1 MVGERGDRGDE
12 AGGPTGGVGGAG
24 GGGGGAGGFNTA
36 VICESCPGLVWI
48 CGEGIELQSQE
59 QRVLWQQLQKVF
71 ILTISQKGAQMT
83 KNPKFNQISFLL

>member
-1 MVGERGDRGDE
+1 MGERGDRGDE

-48 CGEGIELQSQE
+48 CGEGIGLQSESGTVCAVAAATEDCCSLERLFEISNRRASDQE
-59 QRVLWQQLQKVF
+59 PP
-71 ILTISQKGAQMT
+71 T
-83 KNPKFNQISFLL
+83 